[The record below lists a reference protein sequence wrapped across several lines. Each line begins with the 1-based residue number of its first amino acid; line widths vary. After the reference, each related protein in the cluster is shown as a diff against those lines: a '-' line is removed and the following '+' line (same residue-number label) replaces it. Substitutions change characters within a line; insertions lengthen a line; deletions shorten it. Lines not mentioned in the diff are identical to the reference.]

1 MPFTGRKRITI
12 INKDM
17 PNVIGQFSSIIAAD
31 KINIAEFINKSKKG
45 YAYNIIEI
53 DSNVTDELLA
63 DVVEKLKAAEGVIAV
78 RLIG

>member
-1 MPFTGRKRITI
+1 M
-12 INKDM
+12 D
-17 PNVIGQFSSIIAAD
+17 
-31 KINIAEFINKSKKG
+31 
-45 YAYNIIEI
+45 NIIEI